1 MVSRLKFV
9 IFVAALFAVL
19 LLPALVAA
27 QGQPLTVT
35 MAAQNNSGQTGTT
48 TLTQGSDGR
57 TTVAITLAVAGPGGA
72 EVAQPAHIHSGSCPN
87 PGAVVYPLTNV
98 VNGKSTTVITASLA
112 SLLAAPMAVN
122 VHKSAAESSVY
133 TSCGNI
139 VAQAVQA
146 TPSAVPAATATV
158 AATAAATTAV
168 TSTAAPAATATP
180 QPQVLP
186 RTGDDTGAPMEIVL
200 LLAALGVLGVAVA
213 LRKAGNS
220 LG

>member
-1 MVSRLKFV
+1 MVSRLKLV
-9 IFVAALFAVL
+9 IFVAALFAAL

-146 TPSAVPAATATV
+146 TATAPAATATV

-200 LLAALGVLGVAVA
+200 LLAALGVLGIAVA
-213 LRKAGNS
+213 LKKAGNS

>member
-1 MVSRLKFV
+1 MVSRLKLV

-146 TPSAVPAATATV
+146 TATAPAATATV

-200 LLAALGVLGVAVA
+200 LLAALGVLGIAVA
-213 LRKAGNS
+213 LKKAGNS